1 MKTFEELGLNS
12 EILKAIEDLGFESPT
27 LVQDKTIDVLLNS
40 NKDLVVLSQ
49 TGTGKTAAFGFPLI
63 QKIEKDT
70 KKPQTL
76 ILCPTRELCIQIA
89 KDLKS
94 YAKYTENFN
103 IVAVYGGSSIEK
115 QMYDLKSNV
124 QMVVGTPGRTLDLIK
139 RKKLN
144 VSEIKYLILDE
155 ADEMFNMGFKEELNS
170 ILEKTPDKKQNCLF
184 TATMPKEAYRIAS
197 KYMDNPEEIVA
208 GKKNIGAINVNHVY
222 YMVQA
227 KDRYKALKRI
237 ADVNPNIYGIIFCRT
252 RRETK
257 DIADKLMGDGY
268 NADALHGDLSQA
280 QRDYVM
286 HRFRV
291 KNLQILVATDV
302 AARGL
307 DVEDLTHIIN
317 YNMPDDPEAYIHRSG
332 RTGRAGKKGTS
343 ISIIHTRSM
352 NKIRELEKKVSQ
364 KFERNLIPIGEEI
377 CEKQLFNLIDK
388 VEKIKVDEKQIEKYL
403 PIIYKKLD
411 WLNREDLIKH
421 FVSVEFNH
429 FLEYYKNA
437 VDLNVQ
443 IRKDRNTKDGKENS
457 RHSSENFSRFYINIG
472 SVNKLVPVRLIGLI
486 NERLKKRDVEIG
498 KIEILKKF
506 SFFEVDKNFE
516 DQVLDTFKNYEF
528 EGNSLIVELSKEKKG
543 SQQDGN
549 FRKRNFKK
557 NDSFKRNDRF
567 KKDDG
572 FKRNDRFKKDE
583 GFKRTDRFKK
593 DDGFK
598 RTDRFKKDDGFK
610 RTDRF
615 KKDDGFKKND
625 RFKKDDGFK
634 KDNSFNEE

>member
-76 ILCPTRELCIQIA
+76 ILCPTRELCIQIT

-94 YAKYTENFN
+94 YAKYTKNFN

-208 GKKNIGAINVNHVY
+208 GERNIGAINVNHVY

-257 DIADKLMGDGY
+257 DIADKLMSDGY

-317 YNMPDDPEAYIHRSG
+317 YNIPDDPEAYIHRSG

-352 NKIRELEKKVSQ
+352 NKIRELERKVSQ

-411 WLNREDLIKH
+411 WLKREDLIKH

-443 IRKDRNTKDGKENS
+443 IRKDRNTRDGNTRDRNTKDGKGNF
-457 RHSSENFSRFYINIG
+457 RNSSENFSRFYINIG

-486 NERLKKRDVEIG
+486 NEKLRKRDVEIG

-516 DQVLDTFKNYEF
+516 DEILKTFENSEF
-528 EGNSLIVELSKEKKG
+528 EGNSLIVELSKEKKEK
-543 SQQDGN
+543 QQDGN

-557 NDSFKRNDRF
+557 NDRFKRNDRFRKDDDFKRNDRF

-572 FKRNDRFKKDE
+572 FKRNDRFKKD
-583 GFKRTDRFKK
+583 
-593 DDGFK
+593 DGFK
-598 RTDRFKKDDGFK
+598 RNDNSRKYGGFSK
-610 RTDRF
+610 R
-615 KKDDGFKKND
+615 KKN
-625 RFKKDDGFK
+625 
-634 KDNSFNEE
+634 